1 MNSETVK
8 AVSDTVAHGESGGS
22 SSSWMMHHIM
32 DARTL
37 DFEPFGV
44 IHLPELHLFGYDISI
59 TKHVIFIWLA
69 AVILMVTLSI
79 AAKAYK
85 KSLVPKG
92 MTNFFEI
99 LIVFVRDEIVK
110 PTIGKGYEKFLPF
123 LLTVFFFIL
132 TMNFLGL
139 VPYGSTAT
147 SNIGVTATLA
157 IIAFIVIQG
166 GGIIQ
171 NGFFGYFKGLIPHG
185 VPIPLIPI
193 MFVIEILG
201 LFTKPFALA
210 VRLFANMTAGHVVI
224 LSLIGLIFI
233 LKTYFVSPVSVGF
246 ALFIYLL
253 EILVAL
259 IQAYIFTM
267 LSSLFIGMA
276 VHQEH

>member
-1 MNSETVK
+1 MNPETIK
-8 AVSDTVAHGESGGS
+8 AVSDTVTNAESGGGAG
-22 SSSWMMHHIM
+22 WMMHHIL
-32 DARTL
+32 DGRTL
-37 DFEPFGV
+37 EFEPFGV
-44 IHLPELHLFGYDISI
+44 IHLPELHLLGYDISI

-69 AVILMVTLSI
+69 AIILIFTLSL

-92 MTNFFEI
+92 LTNFFEI
-99 LIVFVRDEIVK
+99 LVVFVRDDIAK
-110 PTIGKGYEKFLPF
+110 PTIGQGYEKFLPF
-123 LLTVFFFIL
+123 LLTMFFFIL
-132 TMNFLGL
+132 VSNFLGL
-139 VPYGSTAT
+139 LPYGSTAT
-147 SNIGVTATLA
+147 SNIGVTSTLA
-157 IIAFIVIQG
+157 VISFLVIQG
-166 GGIIQ
+166 GGMIK

-233 LKTYFVSPVSVGF
+233 LKTYFVAPVSVGF

-276 VHQEH
+276 VHQDH